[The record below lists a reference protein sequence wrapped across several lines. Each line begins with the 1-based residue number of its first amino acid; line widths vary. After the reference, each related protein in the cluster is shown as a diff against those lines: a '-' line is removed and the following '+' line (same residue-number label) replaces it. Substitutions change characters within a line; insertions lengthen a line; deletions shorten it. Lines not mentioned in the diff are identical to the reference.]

1 MTNTMEALPVNFF
14 QPLVNTS
21 LVIFMLAW
29 KYSNLV
35 SILIFH
41 QADVAPEQGHFKTSA
56 YSSSIT
62 HDISECSL
70 NQDEN
75 ND

>member
-1 MTNTMEALPVNFF
+1 VNFF

-29 KYSNLV
+29 KYSDLI
-35 SILIFH
+35 SILIFD
-41 QADVAPEQGHFKTSA
+41 QADVAPEQVHFKTSA

-62 HDISECSL
+62 HDML
-70 NQDEN
+70 NAA
-75 ND
+75 